1 MEQRLCW
8 QRRWRISQFYL
19 SSCSPILNFNRSA
32 AYHSPTDNLMTPVTR
47 KLSAAKKKHFTKC
60 VFVLPTFMS
69 FADSRLTGARSR
81 WASCSHRR
89 RQHQKTRLAMRMP
102 MSRSL
107 LSTQRAIPRL
117 KRSWIPTTTPSR
129 WQGASTSISDCIVTS
144 GVSSRSSLAL
154 SLYARTC
161 PRIVS
166 LY

>member
-1 MEQRLCW
+1 MVRSSPLA
-8 QRRWRISQFYL
+8 RRRCSIAALQ
-19 SSCSPILNFNRSA
+19 SSACLWHGHLGGDRQLILYVVRNSNFV
-32 AYHSPTDNLMTPVTR
+32 SPTDNMMTPTTQNIN
-47 KLSAAKKKHFTKC
+47 AAKKKHFTKC

-117 KRSWIPTTTPSR
+117 KRSWIPTTTPSSR
-129 WQGASTSISDCIVTS
+129 DAGF
-144 GVSSRSSLAL
+144 GVPGVDL
-154 SLYARTC
+154 
-161 PRIVS
+161 RI
-166 LY
+166 